1 MTPKMGLLKIRIK
14 DPSSLYY
21 RRLVHMGKI
30 VAILA
35 SPRQRGNS
43 FFIVDAILDGAM
55 GLSTNVIKLYRLDSL
70 RSFHGCRACMGC
82 NNSASCVQ
90 QDDITDILED
100 MKDADCVIFSSPVY
114 FGSVNAQYKVLED
127 RMYSFIG
134 KDKKKAMVGKKAIVV
149 VTLGA
154 PAEIGKPVAN
164 HMAYVLQGV
173 GFEVIEEVVYSDE
186 GGKSP
191 ASEDFDLMKKMKN
204 LGLNFR
210 NT

>member
-1 MTPKMGLLKIRIK
+1 
-14 DPSSLYY
+14 
-21 RRLVHMGKI
+21 MGKI

-43 FFIVDAILDGAM
+43 FAIVDSILDGAM
-55 GLSTNVIKLYRLDSL
+55 GLSTNVIKLHRLDNL
-70 RSFHGCRACMGC
+70 HSFHGCRACRACKKTG
-82 NNSASCVQ
+82 SCVQ
-90 QDDITDILED
+90 QDDISDVLED
-100 MKDADCVIFSSPVY
+100 MRDADCVIFSSPVY
-114 FGSVNAQYKVLED
+114 FGAPNAQYKTLED

-134 KDKKKAMVGKKAIVV
+134 ADGKKAMEGKKAIVV

-154 PAEIGKPVAN
+154 PVEMGRPTADGMTHALEA
-164 HMAYVLQGV
+164 V
-173 GFEVIEEVVYSDE
+173 GFEVIREVVYSDD

-191 ASEDFDLMKKMKN
+191 AADNLELMKEMKG